1 MGKKKKS
8 ALKMSQ
14 IQCQHLCITFVFGL
28 VNLKKT
34 RKKNKNFGH
43 TFECSVHDTML
54 LQPFTSFCLRFFC
67 QQGPLKTTNTE
78 HTRKKVGTK
87 QSENVANKRVIF
99 HANAYFFF
107 SLHELLRFT
116 KKALNGW
123 FPLVQPLVSFI

>member
-1 MGKKKKS
+1 MRLFVTMLRNETRGKKKKKS

-28 VNLKKT
+28 VNLKKKQG
-34 RKKNKNFGH
+34 KKPKNFGH

-87 QSENVANKRVIF
+87 QSENAANKSYF
-99 HANAYFFF
+99 SCKCLFFF
-107 SLHELLRFT
+107 PYTSSSDLP
-116 KKALNGW
+116 KK
-123 FPLVQPLVSFI
+123 P